1 MSIQMSMSISK
12 LKSILSFNIS
22 NKIYSY
28 VTTYLSFPSML
39 MYVEN
44 HYK

>member
-22 NKIYSY
+22 NKIYSLRHNLFI
-28 VTTYLSFPSML
+28 VSIDVNVCRESL
-39 MYVEN
+39 
-44 HYK
+44 